1 MNMKIIMIYSYLF
14 QIRVWSQPDKI
25 NQTEYAIGII
35 SQCFKFFTEYF
46 NITDVLN
53 KTGNGKL
60 IANFYILTT
69 CKNELAASFYLLTIL
84 NLLFYKDFSLK
95 KKNEIKEESNLD

>member
-60 IANFYILTT
+60 IANFYILIT
-69 CKNELAASFYLLTIL
+69 CKNELAFYLLTNL
-84 NLLFYKDFSLK
+84 NFLFYKDFSLK
-95 KKNEIKEESNLD
+95 KNPEIKEESYLD